1 MKNYKFSVVVE
12 KERMG
17 FYAACPALPGCYSR
31 GKTLEEALRSI
42 REAIHAESPVFLAED
57 PLSAVVIGA
66 GKALEELDILRQVAQ
81 R

>member
-1 MKNYKFSVVVE
+1 VKNYKFSVVVE

-42 REAIHAESPVFLAED
+42 REAIKVHLEDRMSDDEEIPQPEPVSFTR
-57 PLSAVVIGA
+57 
-66 GKALEELDILRQVAQ
+66 LDVSF
-81 R
+81 

>member
-42 REAIHAESPVFLAED
+42 REAIKVHLEDRMSDDEEIPQPEPVSFTR
-57 PLSAVVIGA
+57 
-66 GKALEELDILRQVAQ
+66 LDVSF
-81 R
+81 

>member
-31 GKTLEEALRSI
+31 GKTLEEALRSM
-42 REAIHAESPVFLAED
+42 REAIKVHLENRMSDDEEIPQPEPVSFTR
-57 PLSAVVIGA
+57 
-66 GKALEELDILRQVAQ
+66 LDVSF
-81 R
+81 